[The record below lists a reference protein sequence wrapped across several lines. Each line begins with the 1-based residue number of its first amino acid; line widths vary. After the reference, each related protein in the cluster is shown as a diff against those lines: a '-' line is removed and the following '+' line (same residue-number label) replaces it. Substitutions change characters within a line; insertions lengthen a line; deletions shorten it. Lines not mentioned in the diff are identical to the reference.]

1 MRLLLIEDD
10 RKAARLLA
18 KGLQEEGFVVDV
30 APTGEDGEEK
40 AAVNEYDLIVLD
52 WLLPGKDG
60 LAVCRALRAGATSIP
75 ILMLTARDSVADR
88 VSGLSTG
95 ADDYLTKPFAFAE
108 LLARIRALL
117 RRSRVAQ
124 PAVLRVA
131 DLTLDPATRRV
142 TRGDGPVMLTPREY
156 AILEALMRNAGEV
169 VSRTRLTERVWD
181 DASEVLDNL
190 LDVRATSATRSITGR
205 ACRSSTRFAGSAIGW
220 GNPTQRSH
228 ETAQLQDPAL
238 ARTRRGPG
246 RDARGRGVRCRLG
259 APRRSPRAHHR
270 RRDPVPG
277 LDGGGGAPGR
287 PRTIHPGPRD
297 RAQRGPALVRAP
309 GQVRSD
315 HRRGRARRGAER
327 HARHGPSTDAG
338 CASRPVARR

>member
-1 MRLLLIEDD
+1 MRVLLIEDD

-52 WLLPGKDG
+52 WVLPGKDG
-60 LAVCRALRAGATSIP
+60 LAVCRALRAGATSTP

-190 LDVRATSATRSITGR
+190 LDVHV
-205 ACRSSTRFAGSAIGW
+205 
-220 GNPTQRSH
+220 SH
-228 ETAQLQDPAL
+228 LRNKIDHGASVPLIHTI
-238 ARTRRGPG
+238 
-246 RDARGRGVRCRLG
+246 RGVGYRLG
-259 APRRSPRAHHR
+259 QPDS
-270 RRDPVPG
+270 
-277 LDGGGGAPGR
+277 
-287 PRTIHPGPRD
+287 
-297 RAQRGPALVRAP
+297 
-309 GQVRSD
+309 
-315 HRRGRARRGAER
+315 AE
-327 HARHGPSTDAG
+327 P
-338 CASRPVARR
+338 